1 MKIRRLIGVIRAAL
15 YVMICVAVASPLE
28 TKGQGS
34 GSSSGTDFW
43 LMFLDN
49 YGTSELSLTASSSY
63 TATVM
68 VEIPNMLWDTSVVV
82 YDGCVNIPIP
92 YEYGHS
98 ATAPDIGS
106 SGIHVY
112 SNLPITLYASNF
124 QDASFDMSM
133 VLPKYL
139 LGKHYIVQTYAE
151 TSRKEIGFV
160 ATADNTLI
168 RFELQNEADGLEA
181 GSHYITLMAGEC
193 YKIKSRGLY
202 DWSGTEIMSDK
213 PIAVFQGSMCTYIG
227 GCGACDHLYEQSL
240 PVEYWGSDF
249 LLVPTGGRDA
259 GDLVKV
265 TSSAD
270 DCQLALD
277 NILLDTVLNKGESYI
292 FDLPY
297 DSVKSLTATKPVSVG
312 LYLKG
317 IACCS
322 SISNGDPASV
332 MLPPVEQGV
341 HNVIFEAVNTNIT
354 NNHYVNIVTP
364 STGAHAM
371 TIDGEDISQHFA
383 IHPDGYSYAQL
394 EITAGTHELNNDVGT
409 FIAWFYGL
417 GLAESYAYIAGSA
430 FHDLTLNI
438 FVNDVGAKDHPDPFA
453 FCQGDTAHFTF
464 KKSDSLVLTFWL
476 IDSVFEYYG
485 DMGYDWPATEPGLHF
500 VQATTGTYDTLST
513 WILVNPV
520 SNDTLIDTIC
530 DGLSRSWFGQELD
543 SSGIYTDT
551 LHSVVTGCDS
561 VMTLDLTVVPKPS
574 VAVDT
579 SFDCASGLFTLSP
592 DLGQVP
598 GLPFAWSSL
607 PSDTLISGHERDT
620 LLKVNPDYTTVYTIE
635 VEHPF
640 CHVEGT
646 LRLEPFNNPKAVLVV
661 EPKRLDYDHPNFDA
675 YDRSRLPEWRKWFV
689 DDELMHETGPHINH
703 FVNPTADSAVVELVI
718 GSGRC
723 SDTARSTVTFSHT
736 AIWAPDVFTPGLDQN
751 NLFFISHAECTLL
764 ELYIYDRQGRLM
776 SHIEGSDP
784 QWDGTTGGRPCPQ
797 GAYVWI
803 VRYVTPDTPGGVQ
816 MARGVVTLLR

>member
-1 MKIRRLIGVIRAAL
+1 
-15 YVMICVAVASPLE
+15 MICVAVASPLE

-34 GSSSGTDFW
+34 GSSQGTDFW

-49 YGTSELSLTASSSY
+49 YNNQGELSLTVSSPY
-63 TATVM
+63 NATVI
-68 VEIPNMLWDTSVVV
+68 VDNLYWDTMVLIN
-82 YDGCVNIPIP
+82 DECVKIPIP
-92 YEYGHS
+92 SDSIYGVM
-98 ATAPDIGS
+98 APVIGNG
-106 SGIHVY
+106 GIHVT
-112 SNLPITLYASNF
+112 SSLPITLYASNF
-124 QDASFDMSM
+124 HFATFDMTLI
-133 VLPKYL
+133 LPQNL
-139 LGKHYIVQTYAE
+139 LGRHYIVQTYGE
-151 TSRKEIGFV
+151 GTKNEIGFV
-160 ATADNTLI
+160 AQMDNTLI
-168 RFELQNEADGLEA
+168 VFDLPVDADSFAA
-181 GSHYITLMAGEC
+181 GRNYVTLMEGES
-193 YKIKSRGLY
+193 YQIMSENDL
-202 DWSGTEIMSDK
+202 SGTEILSDK
-213 PIAVFQGSMCTYIG
+213 PIAVFQGNKCTSVQCWY
-227 GCGACDHLYEQSL
+227 CDHLYEQSL
-240 PVEYWGSDF
+240 PVEYWGHDF

-259 GDLVKV
+259 GDLVMV
-265 TSSAD
+265 TSSED
-270 DCQLALD
+270 DCQL
-277 NILLDTVLNKGESYI
+277 TVGGVLLNKGESHI
-292 FDLPY
+292 IDLPY
-297 DSVKSLTATKPVSVG
+297 DSVISLTATKPVSVG

-317 IACCS
+317 IDCCR
-322 SISNGDPASV
+322 SIRNGDPASV

-341 HNVIFEAVNTNIT
+341 SNVIFEAVNTELT
-354 NNHYVNIVTP
+354 NSHYVNIVTP
-364 STGAHAM
+364 SNCVHGM
-371 TIDGEDISQHFA
+371 TLDGTSIRQRFLPHSS
-383 IHPDGYSYAQL
+383 GYSYSKL
-394 EITAGTHELNNDVGT
+394 KITAGTHVLNNDAGN

-417 GLAESYAYIAGSA
+417 GEAESYAYIAGSA

-438 FVNDVGAKDHPDPFA
+438 FVDDVGAKSHPDPFV
-453 FCQGDTAHFTF
+453 FCQGDTAHLTF
-464 KKSDSLVLTFWL
+464 KSNDSLVLTFWF
-476 IDSVFEYYG
+476 IDSTFEYYG

-513 WILVNPV
+513 WIYVNPM
-520 SNDTLIDTIC
+520 SNDTTIDTIC
-530 DGLSRSWFGQELD
+530 EGLSRFWLGRELA
-543 SSGIYTDT
+543 STGVYTDT
-551 LHSVVTGCDS
+551 LHRVVTGCDS

-689 DDELMHETGPHINH
+689 DDELMHETGPHLNH